1 MLVEVLRIMLL
12 DSLRD
17 CLDEFENAIEQPQ
30 SKAGGTIL
38 NPVFLAEVP
47 TGMEIQT
54 SLCCTKGT
62 FEAIVY
68 SGIGRPLKVFALH
81 KRWRMRGHSWYRE
94 AGEKEV

>member
-1 MLVEVLRIMLL
+1 MEEMLLQFRPKQRRRFQTMLVEVLRFMLL

-30 SKAGGTIL
+30 SKAGETTL
-38 NPVFLAEVP
+38 NPVFLAKVP

-54 SLCCTKGT
+54 T
-62 FEAIVY
+62 
-68 SGIGRPLKVFALH
+68 FALH
-81 KRWRMRGHSWYRE
+81 NRWRMRGHSWYRE

>member
-17 CLDEFENAIEQPQ
+17 CLDELENAIEQPQ

-38 NPVFLAEVP
+38 NQVFLAEVP

-54 SLCCTKGT
+54 T
-62 FEAIVY
+62 
-68 SGIGRPLKVFALH
+68 FALH